1 MIDLTARPIPEE
13 IIEPDLRICDPHHH
27 LWDYPGSRYL
37 VDEFLN
43 DVAGGHKVASTVY
56 VECRHGWRKNGP
68 RTMQPVGETEYVAGL
83 TNRSRPDASV
93 TRVAAG
99 IVGFADLALGAAVR
113 PVLVAHCEASARFR
127 GIRHMSA
134 WDASERIHNAQ
145 TSPPENLLR
154 SPNFHE
160 GFACLSDQG
169 LSFDAWVYHPQ
180 IPEVTDLA
188 RAFPDTTIVLNHVGG
203 PLGIGPYANRRDEVF
218 GVWGSHIVDL
228 AKCPNVYVKLGGLTM
243 SISGFG
249 WHKLETPPDSRTLAK
264 AMAPYYETCIEL
276 FGPQRCMFE
285 SNFPVDRV
293 SCSYTVL
300 WNAFKRIG
308 QKYSAPERAA
318 LFHDTAV
325 RVYKL
330 LD

>member
-27 LWDYPGSRYL
+27 LWDYPDSRYL
-37 VDEFLN
+37 VDEFLV
-43 DVAGGHKVASTVY
+43 DVTGGHKVTSTVY

-68 RTMQPVGETEYVAGL
+68 MAMQPVGETEYVEGL
-83 TNRSRPDASV
+83 TTEIRTDAPA

-99 IVGFADLALGAAVR
+99 IVGFADLALGAAVT
-113 PVLVAHCEASARFR
+113 PVLAAHCEASERFR

-134 WDASERIHNAQ
+134 WDASERVHNAQ
-145 TSPPENLLR
+145 TNPPEDLLR
-154 SPNFHE
+154 SPDFRK
-160 GFACLSDQG
+160 GFACMSELG

-180 IPEVTDLA
+180 IPEVSYLA
-188 RAFPDTTIVLNHVGG
+188 RAFPDSTIVLNHVGG
-203 PLGIGPYANRRDEVF
+203 PLGIGPYANQRDEVF
-218 GVWGSHIVDL
+218 GVWRSHIIEL
-228 AKCPNVYVKLGGLTM
+228 AKCPNVCVKLGGLTM
-243 SISGFG
+243 SSSGFG
-249 WHKLETPPDSRTLAK
+249 WHKLETPPDSRELAK

-308 QKYSAPERAA
+308 QKYSVPERAA